1 MDTNKHEW
9 EYGVRGNVT
18 PLLMK
23 EEVYKIVGAAME
35 VHTQL
40 GAGFLEA
47 VYQEALEIE
56 LREHL
61 IPFRP
66 QQPIPVRYKN
76 HLLKKEY
83 IADLVCFGTVLVE
96 IKALE
101 KTGNR
106 EMAQVLNYLKAT
118 QYKVGV
124 LLNFGDPSRLDWK
137 RYVL

>member
-9 EYGVRGNVT
+9 EYGARGNVT

-56 LREHL
+56 LRERL

-96 IKALE
+96 I
-101 KTGNR
+101 
-106 EMAQVLNYLKAT
+106 
-118 QYKVGV
+118 
-124 LLNFGDPSRLDWK
+124 
-137 RYVL
+137 